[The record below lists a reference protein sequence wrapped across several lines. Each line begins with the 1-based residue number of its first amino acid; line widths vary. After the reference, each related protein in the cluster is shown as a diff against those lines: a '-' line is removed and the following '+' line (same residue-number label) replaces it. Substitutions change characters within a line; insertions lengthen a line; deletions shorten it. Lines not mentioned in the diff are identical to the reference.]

1 MIIVPASYLLS
12 KGGRMPGYRKMGMQR
27 PRASLTKCQRG
38 ATAIEYGLILA
49 LIALAIIG
57 ALTITA
63 GKTGNM
69 WGNVANEVNAH

>member
-1 MIIVPASYLLS
+1 
-12 KGGRMPGYRKMGMQR
+12 MPGHVKMTVKR
-27 PRASLTKCQRG
+27 PRLSLAKCQRG

-49 LIALAIIG
+49 MIALAIIG